1 MLSKIPLTVGKLR
14 AILDDSELE
23 NAGIY
28 LSDMR
33 PLTRV
38 WIVQSEPEGELMVVL
53 SDPEAR

>member
-1 MLSKIPLTVGKLR
+1 MLSKIPVTVGKLR

-23 NAGIY
+23 NADIY

-38 WIVQSEPEGELMVVL
+38 WIVQSEIDGELMVVL